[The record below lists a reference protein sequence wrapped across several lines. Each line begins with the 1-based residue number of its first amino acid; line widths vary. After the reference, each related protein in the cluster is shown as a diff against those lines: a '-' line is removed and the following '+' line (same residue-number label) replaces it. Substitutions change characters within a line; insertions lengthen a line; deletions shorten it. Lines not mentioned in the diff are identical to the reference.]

1 METRTP
7 PPSPEN
13 AEGFEG
19 ALAELEKRVRR
30 LEAGDVSLEDA
41 LTLFEEGVDL
51 ARTCHERLEAAEQR
65 VSRLVRGSGGIDEHP
80 VSDLE

>member
-1 METRTP
+1 METDP
-7 PPSPEN
+7 
-13 AEGFEG
+13 AAQGFEQ

-30 LEAGDVSLEDA
+30 LEAGDISLEDA

-65 VSRLVRGSGGIDEHP
+65 VSRLVRGAKGVEEHP
-80 VSDLE
+80 VQDVE